1 MKATIVVVEDDPDQ
15 RTQLAGFLGGLGH
28 VVRAAGNVADAKKAI
43 DAGGVDV
50 VVTDLRLGAENG
62 VDLLRWS
69 KPLHPL
75 ADFVVVTAYGSVE
88 TAVDAMRCGAEDF
101 LVKPIDLD
109 VLEQR
114 LARILEKRRLAHEV
128 RALKAQIAE
137 RIDVAGVVAES
148 PAMQETLKLAKR
160 VAASDS
166 TVLVTGE
173 SGVGKEVVA
182 DLVHAWSRRRDGP
195 FVRINCGALPE
206 SLLETELFGHVRGA
220 FTGAERDRKGLF
232 LEATGGTLLLDEIG
246 EISPAT
252 QVKLLRVLQERE
264 VVPVGDSRAHK
275 VDVRV
280 IAATN
285 RDLDKDVRDG
295 RFRQDLLFR
304 INVIAI
310 RVPPLRER
318 REDVAALIPLFARR
332 YAEESGMPPPRVSRE
347 AHDLLVAYPFP
358 GNVRELQ
365 NIVHRAT
372 ILGSG
377 DVLRAADLP
386 DFVRDPSAAAHPAD
400 DGLSRGGSLPDLVEQ
415 IERRAIRRAL
425 AEHGGVRARAARSLG
440 LPERVLRYK
449 LQLYGIDPTDLSDK
463 GQVRRGSDDAP
474 A

>member
-1 MKATIVVVEDDPDQ
+1 VKATIVVVEDDPDQ
-15 RTQLAGFLGGLGH
+15 REQLVGFVGSLGH
-28 VVRAAGNVADAKKAI
+28 AVRAAADLDGGRKAI
-43 DAGGVDV
+43 EAGGVDV
-50 VVTDLRLGAENG
+50 VVTDLRVGAENG
-62 VDLLRWS
+62 VDLLKWS
-69 KPLHPL
+69 KARHPL

-101 LVKPIDLD
+101 LMKPIDLD

-128 RALKAQIAE
+128 RTLKAQIAE
-137 RIDVAGVVAES
+137 RLEVAGVVAES
-148 PAMQETLKLAKR
+148 PAMQDVLKLAKR
-160 VAASDS
+160 VAATDS
-166 TVLVTGE
+166 TVLVVGE
-173 SGVGKEVVA
+173 SGTGKEVVA
-182 DLVHAWSRRRDGP
+182 DLIHAWSARRDGP

-206 SLLETELFGHVRGA
+206 TLLETELFGHVRGA

-246 EISPAT
+246 EISPAM

-275 VDVRV
+275 TNVRV

-285 RDLDKDVRDG
+285 RDLDKEVREG

-304 INVIAI
+304 VNVISI
-310 RVPPLRER
+310 RIPPLRER
-318 REDVAALIPLFARR
+318 REDVAALAPPLLRR
-332 YAEESGMPPPRVSRE
+332 YAEESGRPTPRLTRE
-347 AHDLLVAYPFP
+347 AHDLLMAYRFP

-365 NIVHRAT
+365 NVLHRAVV
-372 ILGSG
+372 LGSG
-377 DVLRAADLP
+377 DAVGAADLP
-386 DFVRDPSAAAHPAD
+386 DFVRDPSAAAEPSAE
-400 DGLSRGGSLPDLVEQ
+400 GLPRGRSLPEFVEE

-449 LQLYGIDPTDLSDK
+449 LQLYGIDP
-463 GQVRRGSDDAP
+463 REPRP
-474 A
+474 